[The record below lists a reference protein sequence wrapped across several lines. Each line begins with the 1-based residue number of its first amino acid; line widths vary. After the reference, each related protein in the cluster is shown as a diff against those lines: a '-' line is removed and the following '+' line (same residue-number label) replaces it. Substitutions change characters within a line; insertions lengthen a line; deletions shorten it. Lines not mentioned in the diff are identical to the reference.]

1 MKIEKNIVNDLY
13 LFYNWCVAS
22 HYTNNVYAKHIDK
35 LATEL
40 TKMRLGEYKKLCVS
54 MPPRFSKSS
63 MITLAY
69 PLWLIFQNPRLN
81 IFIIN
86 GESSLSERFG
96 IQLREYIREFGPY
109 FNVYL
114 SDVKHSSTYIMFEN
128 KNGKLYQGSIR
139 LVGAGGSIT
148 GQNADYLIIDDPY
161 RGFEDITPS
170 LLQKK
175 IDWFK
180 TMIIQRLEPETRL
193 IILHTRWNSHDLQ
206 GYLKTYFRD
215 DYKFLSFPAIL
226 PNGESLWGERYSINI
241 LQKKREEMGER
252 LFEAIYQQ
260 HPLDDTTDFFVFDNI
275 QFKHVSEEEIFKY
288 VRAWDIA
295 EGTAT
300 ANDYT
305 VGAKVGILND
315 KKTIVIKDIVR
326 GKFGSKNKNKIKETA
341 RLDGVGTSIVIEP
354 GSGAAANLLYDEW
367 EKQLQGYIVKQVKP
381 IKSKVDRATPL
392 QNAFLDGKIIIDLP
406 NDEIRGKFISEFK
419 SFPDG
424 LHDDIVDAIAHA
436 YNYFRSKY
444 KETEPTLELL
454 QL

>member
-161 RGFEDITPS
+161 KGFEDITPT
-170 LLQKK
+170 LLKKK

-180 TMIIQRLEPETRL
+180 TMIIQRLEPESRL
-193 IILHTRWNSHDLQ
+193 IILHTRWNSLDLQ
-206 GYLKTYFRD
+206 GYLKTNFSE

-226 PNGESLWGERYSINI
+226 PNGESLWSERYPINI
-241 LQKKREEMGER
+241 LKKKREEMGNR

-260 HPLDDTTDFFVFDNI
+260 NPLDDTTDFFVFDNVKFQHI
-275 QFKHVSEEEIFKY
+275 NDSDVFMY

-305 VGAKVGILND
+305 VGAKVGILED

-326 GKFGSKNKNKIKETA
+326 GKFGSQNKEKIVSTA
-341 RLDGVGTSIVIEP
+341 HLDGKGTYIVIET
-354 GSGAAANLLYDEW
+354 GAGAAANLLYNEW
-367 EKQLQGYIVKQVKP
+367 MHHLQNYIVQQVNP
-381 IKSKVDRATPL
+381 VKSKVDRATPL
-392 QNAFLDGKIIIDLP
+392 QNAFLDGYVIIDLDD
-406 NDEIRGKFISEFK
+406 NMKSDFIREFR
-419 SFPDG
+419 SFPEG
-424 LHDDIVDAIAHA
+424 VHDDIVDAISHA
-436 YNYFRSKY
+436 YNFLMNKFRES
-444 KETEPTLELL
+444 EPTLELL

>member
-114 SDVKHSSTYIMFEN
+114 SDVKHSSTYLMFEN

-148 GQNADYLIIDDPY
+148 GQNADYLIPIKVL
-161 RGFEDITPS
+161 R
-170 LLQKK
+170 
-175 IDWFK
+175 
-180 TMIIQRLEPETRL
+180 
-193 IILHTRWNSHDLQ
+193 ILH
-206 GYLKTYFRD
+206 
-215 DYKFLSFPAIL
+215 
-226 PNGESLWGERYSINI
+226 
-241 LQKKREEMGER
+241 
-252 LFEAIYQQ
+252 Q
-260 HPLDDTTDFFVFDNI
+260 HF
-275 QFKHVSEEEIFKY
+275 
-288 VRAWDIA
+288 
-295 EGTAT
+295 
-300 ANDYT
+300 
-305 VGAKVGILND
+305 
-315 KKTIVIKDIVR
+315 
-326 GKFGSKNKNKIKETA
+326 
-341 RLDGVGTSIVIEP
+341 
-354 GSGAAANLLYDEW
+354 
-367 EKQLQGYIVKQVKP
+367 
-381 IKSKVDRATPL
+381 
-392 QNAFLDGKIIIDLP
+392 
-406 NDEIRGKFISEFK
+406 
-419 SFPDG
+419 
-424 LHDDIVDAIAHA
+424 
-436 YNYFRSKY
+436 
-444 KETEPTLELL
+444 
-454 QL
+454 